1 MEGVEDDCDRTCWNG
16 LPHSCTGL
24 HNVPDTPDILRGLL
38 AADRT
43 RRARSVRDLYRLLL
57 DQERLFPATAPVSL
71 VVAALLDDPRTLAE
85 DRWERR
91 AGTRPLRAELLNW
104 LANFAD
110 LARHD
115 VRDGVG
121 TPQDLAA
128 ARAVR
133 PALHARVAPFCE
145 NEDPRVREA
154 AVAATAL
161 LLADLV
167 LAASVPRHA
176 PAVRD
181 VLAPSAD
188 SYYRWIARERL
199 EAWGEGISD
208 LLAVEQERRA
218 AAGRAH
224 ALARDP
230 FDEGGERAARWPAG
244 QPEDTAALEPP
255 GRWHPARAAVERAAP
270 PGPAPEPPTAVR
282 GAKPDRRSPWQT
294 TMPHHDEWT
303 FTPYIGV
310 GPLHLGMSLQEIA
323 ATLRETGTVLS
334 TYDPGSGE
342 HSLTLAEFPTTGIRA
357 LFGRSNGLACV
368 AVGAQNGPQV
378 RLDGTPLTG
387 GLPHVVENR
396 LAHRPARGDPRY
408 SSAGALSVSGY
419 GLAIRSQRVGDIEP
433 TRPLFL
439 PHEWLDLWHY
449 LPREEWDLR

>member
-1 MEGVEDDCDRTCWNG
+1 M
-16 LPHSCTGL
+16 
-24 HNVPDTPDILRGLL
+24 PDTPDILRGLL

-57 DQERLFPATAPVSL
+57 DQERLFPATAPAAL

-199 EAWGEGISD
+199 EAWGEGSSD

-334 TYDPGSGE
+334 TYDPGNGE

-368 AVGAQNGPQV
+368 AVGAQNGPPGPVGRYPADRRPAARGGEPARSPTGPRRPEVQQRRSPV
-378 RLDGTPLTG
+378 RLRLRSRDPLPTRRRHRTDPTALPTARMARPLALPAPRGVGPPVEPVRKHHHDGT
-387 GLPHVVENR
+387 V
-396 LAHRPARGDPRY
+396 PR
-408 SSAGALSVSGY
+408 
-419 GLAIRSQRVGDIEP
+419 RR
-433 TRPLFL
+433 T
-439 PHEWLDLWHY
+439 
-449 LPREEWDLR
+449 